1 VTAQARAIVRGVVIA
16 LGVLVTIA
24 SLFAFHLADWPIY
37 LTFVALSILLFPFEV
52 EVLPG
57 LGLPMPTLAV
67 TVGFLYIA
75 GPAII
80 VLRVVAPTFLA
91 QFLRFSLPERWRV
104 QLVHALLVHGGPSS
118 PAARIDR
125 PTIAA
130 DWATFA
136 LGLGSR
142 WAVIQ
147 LLSPDGRA
155 VGHPLVMLG
164 GELGG
169 YVCWA
174 LLSSLPI
181 LSFSPVLPRERDPHR
196 PLFQD
201 LGLIMPL
208 ALTPFVFL
216 VTYGYQEHG
225 LAGATAWSLS
235 ALSLH
240 FMLQRLT
247 QRRVQVEEQNRRLEA
262 LNRELEHRERLSAI
276 GKMSS
281 VVSHQMLQQ
290 LGVMGLYAD
299 LIRNPPP
306 TSDGGQAADPLAD
319 ARANAVAIQNALA
332 DVNRVL
338 TDLLVFSRDLQ
349 LNLYTH
355 RLEALLGECIEACRP
370 AAEARRVRLR
380 LDAPDAL
387 DVRIDKLKIKQ
398 AVVNLLRNAI
408 DASPPG
414 ASVEVRAVATAD
426 AVELSVEDEG
436 PGVPTADREAIFAPF
451 FTTREQGTGLGLAIA
466 REFVNAHGG
475 RIWVESR
482 DGRSGARF
490 VIRLPLVSDAAASL
504 PGGGSAADPSRTR
517 TFSERG

>member
-1 VTAQARAIVRGVVIA
+1 MTAQARAIVRGVVIA
-16 LGVLVTIA
+16 LGVLVTFA
-24 SLFAFHLADWPIY
+24 SLFAFRLADWPIY
-37 LTFVALSILLFPFEV
+37 LTFVVLSVALFPFEV

-80 VLRVVAPTFLA
+80 VLRIVAPTFLA
-91 QFLRFSLPERWRV
+91 QLLRFSLPERWRIR
-104 QLVHALLVHGGPSS
+104 LVHALLVHGGPSS

-142 WAVIQ
+142 WAVVQ

-169 YVCWA
+169 YLCWA
-174 LLSSLPI
+174 LLSALPI

-216 VTYGYQEHG
+216 VTYGYREHG

-235 ALSLH
+235 ALALH
-240 FMLQRLT
+240 FLLQSLT
-247 QRRVQVEEQNRRLEA
+247 RRRVQVEEQNRRLEA

-306 TSDGGQAADPLAD
+306 TGDDGRVDPLAD
-319 ARANAVAIQNALA
+319 ARANAAAIQNALA

-338 TDLLVFSRDLQ
+338 TDLLVFSKDLQ
-349 LNLYTH
+349 VNLYTH
-355 RLEALLGECIEACRP
+355 RLEALLAECIEACQP
-370 AAEARRVRLR
+370 AAEARKVRLR
-380 LDAPDAL
+380 LDAPDGL
-387 DVRIDKLKIKQ
+387 DVRIDKLKMKQ

-408 DASPPG
+408 EASPPG

-426 AVELSVEDEG
+426 VVELSVEDEG
-436 PGVPTADREAIFAPF
+436 PGVPTVDREAIFAPF

-466 REFVNAHGG
+466 REFVDAHGG

-490 VIRLPLVSDAAASL
+490 VIRLPLVSDAQAF
-504 PGGGSAADPSRTR
+504 PPDGGSAADHSGTR
-517 TFSERG
+517 PFSGRG